1 MCLRVGADI
10 LGHAASW
17 PGAAASRKDSDF
29 QRKCILILLSSG
41 GLLTQLALPFCI
53 GSTENLGGGACHH

>member
-1 MCLRVGADI
+1 MEEELRARKGGDSQRLVLVCLRVGAEFH
-10 LGHAASW
+10 GHAASW

-41 GLLTQLALPFCI
+41 GL
-53 GSTENLGGGACHH
+53 S